1 MVNVHDGAA
10 ARGRI
15 PCNSVL
21 LATTF
26 AVSSTVPC
34 TQRIPFHGII
44 SQPSLSFGLFFHVC
58 ERLITWSVTC
68 NVQCATCNV
77 YLPRLRCSLR
87 LELSRCLAN
96 TRSLQSQFS
105 LCVFPSL
112 LTNQPHSKLQSRSR
126 NRLSSSGRG
135 RSTSNQPLVL
145 LP

>member
-21 LATTF
+21 WLPPLPF
-26 AVSSTVPC
+26 LPRC

-96 TRSLQSQFS
+96 TRSRSLQSQFS
-105 LCVFPSL
+105 LVFSFSL
-112 LTNQPHSKLQSRSR
+112 LTNQPHCKLQSRSR